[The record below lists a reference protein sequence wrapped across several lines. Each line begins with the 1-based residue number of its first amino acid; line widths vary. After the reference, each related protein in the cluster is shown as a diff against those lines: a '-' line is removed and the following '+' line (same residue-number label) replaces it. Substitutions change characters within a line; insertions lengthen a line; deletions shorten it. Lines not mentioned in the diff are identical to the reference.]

1 MGRLGSPTELDEHYD
16 LVVIGAGISGLAAA
30 YYYQQE
36 HGKDARILIVDP
48 HDDFGGH
55 ARRTEFT
62 TSSGRKLIGHGG
74 SQALDG
80 PGSFSPLVLDT
91 LEAIGVEYEKF
102 YRYYD
107 QDLYE
112 GMGTA
117 IYFDEEAWGT
127 SHLTMQDK
135 DAAKMFKDAPMAEA
149 AKRDLATLMDSPPDY
164 FPDLSDEEKKAALLD
179 MSYLD
184 FLTEHAK
191 VHPDAVKYLF
201 NVSSG
206 WWSTGIDLFG
216 CLEAWIAGYPG
227 FKGMGL
233 KWTAEPPHGVTATNA
248 SYWDYWLSGD
258 IEPYI
263 FHFPDGNHGVARAF
277 VRQLIPEALAGTT
290 MPDLV
295 TEQLHYDQLDVD
307 DHSTRIRLNSTA
319 VHVEHDGSP
328 DSAEQV
334 RVAYSR
340 NGSLEQV
347 TAGAVDLRLLAR
359 GDPLHRGRPAA
370 GAEGSAGPVVQAH
383 EHLRERGAAELEAL
397 QGAGDLP
404 DDDARV
410 QEVARVLSGLPGEHG
425 LLRVRIRS
433 GGPDDRAVLGRSFG
447 RRTSEHAEGGRRGGP
462 SQDVGHDVRRLR
474 TLDARSAGRRAG
486 RRWLRP
492 GDRHRGDHDQPL
504 APRLRLR
511 VHATQRRVLARR
523 THADRGRISAVRSLR
538 VRQLGSSPQSVGPR
552 RDRTGAPS
560 GAGGERG
567 RVK

>member
-1 MGRLGSPTELDEHYD
+1 
-16 LVVIGAGISGLAAA
+16 
-30 YYYQQE
+30 
-36 HGKDARILIVDP
+36 
-48 HDDFGGH
+48 
-55 ARRTEFT
+55 
-62 TSSGRKLIGHGG
+62 
-74 SQALDG
+74 
-80 PGSFSPLVLDT
+80 
-91 LEAIGVEYEKF
+91 
-102 YRYYD
+102 
-107 QDLYE
+107 
-112 GMGTA
+112 
-117 IYFDEEAWGT
+117 
-127 SHLTMQDK
+127 MQDK

-191 VHPDAVKYLF
+191 VHPDVVKYLF

-233 KWTAEPPHGVTATNA
+233 KWTAEPPHGITATNV

-307 DHSTRIRLNSTA
+307 GHAIRIRLNSTA

-328 DSAEQV
+328 DSAQQV

-340 NGSLEQV
+340 NGTLEQV
-347 TAGAVDLRLLAR
+347 TAGAVIFACWHAAIPYIAADLPSEQKEALGQSLK
-359 GDPLHRGRPAA
+359 L
-370 GAEGSAGPVVQAH
+370 H

-410 QEVARVLSGLPGEHG
+410 QEVARVLSRLPGEHG
-425 LLRVRIRS
+425 FVRVRVRS
-433 GGPDDRAVLGRSFG
+433 GGPDDRAVLGRSLG
-447 RRTSEHAEGGRRGGP
+447 R
-462 SQDVGHDVRRLR
+462 
-474 TLDARSAGRRAG
+474 
-486 RRWLRP
+486 
-492 GDRHRGDHDQPL
+492 
-504 APRLRLR
+504 
-511 VHATQRRVLARR
+511 
-523 THADRGRISAVRSLR
+523 
-538 VRQLGSSPQSVGPR
+538 
-552 RDRTGAPS
+552 
-560 GAGGERG
+560 
-567 RVK
+567 